1 MISYSGGA
9 DYQRVLQ
16 QQILFNSVNE
26 MCVSIQILDD
36 VFYEGEE
43 SFSVQLTSP
52 NAGIF
57 RVQATVFIMDNE
69 PRTLFSQD
77 CLSICL
83 WLNGE
88 GRKMTQQILKFLYC
102 TQWWHVAECLCEML
116 QQLRRGRW
124 ADLGAKTLSLSGQL

>member
-1 MISYSGGA
+1 
-9 DYQRVLQ
+9 
-16 QQILFNSVNE
+16 

-69 PRTLFSQD
+69 PRTLFSQG

-83 WLNGE
+83 PLNGE
-88 GRKMTQQILKFLYC
+88 GRKMTQQILNFN
-102 TQWWHVAECLCEML
+102 TAH
-116 QQLRRGRW
+116 
-124 ADLGAKTLSLSGQL
+124 SGGCSRMSV

>member
-1 MISYSGGA
+1 
-9 DYQRVLQ
+9 
-16 QQILFNSVNE
+16 

-57 RVQATVFIMDNE
+57 RAQTTVFIMDNE

-88 GRKMTQQILKFLYC
+88 GRKMTQQILNFSYC
-102 TQWWHVAECLCEML
+102 TQWWHIVECLCEML